1 MNGVFSCFTQ
11 QWCRVSAGLLSSCIP
26 HHFRPC
32 KKKEKKKTHAAES
45 VFHMFM
51 EDVVELFCEELFHCT
66 KQCGFQL

>member
-1 MNGVFSCFTQ
+1 MGFSPALLNSGVEYLQDCWAPAFLIIS
-11 QWCRVSAGLLSSCIP
+11 G
-26 HHFRPC
+26 H
-32 KKKEKKKTHAAES
+32 EKKQKTTHAAES